1 MTNKLYI
8 GNLDYAVTSQELQDF
23 LAAKWKVTECKVIEG
38 KGFAFVTFEDAESA
52 TAAKEELNDAEFK
65 GRKLKIDHA
74 RENTSRG
81 GDRGGDRGGRSFS
94 GGGGRDGGRDRRY

>member
-8 GNLDYAVTSQELQDF
+8 GNLDYGVTSSELQDF
-23 LAAKWKVTECKVIEG
+23 LSAKWKVTECKVIEG
-38 KGFAFVTFEDAESA
+38 KGFSFVTFEDAESA
-52 TAAKEELNDAEFK
+52 TAAKEELNDTEFK

-81 GDRGGDRGGRSFS
+81 GDRGGDRRRSFS
-94 GGGGRDGGRDRRY
+94 GGGGDRGGYNKKRY